1 MKVQHGG
8 ASRAFDG
15 LLRPAAA
22 LVSMGAVAWSIAA
35 APAALAQETIKIGV
49 PVPLTGGYSVA
60 GKDILNGAQLAADD
74 INAKGGVLG
83 KKIELVP
90 QDDECDADKAA
101 QGAQALVDKGVVAVA
116 GGYCSSAAMPELR
129 VFHGAGIAYVMD
141 ASTNPE
147 LTEKGW
153 DNAFRTI
160 GRDDEQGPFAAKFMK
175 EVLHAKTVAV
185 VNDNTTYSKGLAEN
199 AVEAL
204 KKQGIDVVYDDALT
218 PGQMDY
224 ADVAKQVAAVKPD
237 VVYYTGYYP
246 EAAALVKDFRQL
258 KLPVKYVMG
267 GDGTTDPTLIK
278 TAGASAKGMMCTTA
292 PLPQFLTGAQAK
304 RFIANYKK
312 AYGVG
317 PGPYS
322 IYEYDAVAVTAKA
335 IANANSTKP
344 ADIIAALHKVSNFM
358 GATGDISFNDKGDRT
373 KAVYMAVI
381 VEGSTFRGYRQL
393 DSNGRWVASK

>member
-8 ASRAFDG
+8 ALRALSG
-15 LLRPAAA
+15 VWRCAAFA
-22 LVSMGAVAWSIAA
+22 SIGAVAWSMAA
-35 APAALAQETIKIGV
+35 APAAVAQETIKIGV
-49 PVPLTGGYSVA
+49 PAPLTGGYSVA

-83 KKIELVP
+83 KKIEIVS

-116 GGYCSSAAMPELR
+116 GGYCSSAALPELR
-129 VFHGAGIAYVMD
+129 VFHGAGLAYVMD

-204 KKQGIDVVYDDALT
+204 KKQGVDVAYDDALT

-224 ADVAKQVAAVKPD
+224 GDVAKQVAAVKPD

-246 EAAALVKDFRQL
+246 EAAALVRDFRQL

-267 GDGTTDPTLIK
+267 GDGTTDPTLIT
-278 TAGASAKGMMCTTA
+278 TAGPSAKGMICTTA
-292 PLPQFLTGAQAK
+292 PLPQFLMGPKAK
-304 RFIANYKK
+304 RFIADYKK
-312 AYGVG
+312 AYGHE

-322 IYEYDAVAVTAKA
+322 IYEYDAVAVTAQA
-335 IANANSTKP
+335 IADAKSAKP
-344 ADIIAALHKVSNFM
+344 ADIVAALHKVSNFK

-373 KAVYMAVI
+373 NAVYMAVI
-381 VEGSTFRGYRQL
+381 VEGTKFKGYRQL
-393 DSNGRWVASK
+393 DANGRWVSPK

>member
-1 MKVQHGG
+1 MMVRH
-8 ASRAFDG
+8 SP
-15 LLRPAAA
+15 LAAA
-22 LVSMGAVAWSIAA
+22 IL
-35 APAALAQETIKIGV
+35 ALSTMAIVPDARAQAQETIKIGV
-49 PVPLTGGYSVA
+49 PVPLSGSYSRA

-83 KKIELVP
+83 KKIELVSE
-90 QDDECDADKAA
+90 DDKCDADSAA
-101 QGAQALVDKGVVAVA
+101 QAAQALVQKGVVAVA
-116 GGYCSSAAMPELR
+116 GGYCSSAALPELR
-129 VFHGAGIAYVMD
+129 VFHGAGTAFVMD

-153 DNAFRTI
+153 SEAFRTI

-175 EVLHAKTVAV
+175 EVLHAKSVAV

-199 AVEAL
+199 TVQAL
-204 KKQGIDVVYDDALT
+204 KKEGLEVVYDDAVT

-224 ADVAKQVAAVKPD
+224 ADVAKNVGALKPD

-246 EAAALVKDFRQL
+246 EAALIAKDVREL

-267 GDGTTDPTLIK
+267 GDGTTDPTLIR
-278 TAGASAKGMMCTTA
+278 TAGSAAKGMICTTA
-292 PLPQFLTGAQAK
+292 PLPQFLTSAK
-304 RFIANYKK
+304 ARRFVADYKK
-312 AYGVG
+312 AYGADAV

-335 IANANSTKP
+335 IADAHSTKN
-344 ADIIAALHKVSNFM
+344 ADIVAALHKVSGFT
-358 GATGDISFNDKGDRT
+358 GATGDITFNEKGDRS

-381 VEGSTFRGYRQL
+381 ADGTGFKAYRQL
-393 DSNGRWVASK
+393 DANGNWTSPK

>member
-8 ASRAFDG
+8 ASRTFDG
-15 LLRPAAA
+15 LLRPAALFSVGA
-22 LVSMGAVAWSIAA
+22 LAWSIAA

-49 PVPLTGGYSVA
+49 PVPLTGGYSMA

-83 KKIELVP
+83 KKIEIVP

-101 QGAQALVDKGVVAVA
+101 QGAQALVDQGVVAVA
-116 GGYCSSAAMPELR
+116 GGYCSSAALPELR
-129 VFHGAGIAYVMD
+129 VFHGAGLAYVMD

-175 EVLHAKTVAV
+175 DVLHAKTVAV

-204 KKQGIDVVYDDALT
+204 KKQGIDVAYDDALT

-278 TAGASAKGMMCTTA
+278 TAGASAKGMICTTA
-292 PLPQFLTGAQAK
+292 PLPQFLSGAQAK
-304 RFIANYKK
+304 RFIADYKK

-322 IYEYDAVAVTAKA
+322 IYEYDAIGATAQA
-335 IANANSTKP
+335 IADAKSIKP
-344 ADIIAALHKVSNFM
+344 ADIVAALHKISNFK

-381 VEGSTFRGYRQL
+381 VEGSAFRGYRQL
-393 DSNGRWVASK
+393 DSNGRWVSSK

>member
-8 ASRAFDG
+8 ASRRLDG
-15 LLRPAAA
+15 LLRPAA
-22 LVSMGAVAWSIAA
+22 LVSMGALAWSIGA
-35 APAALAQETIKIGV
+35 APAAFAQETIKIGV
-49 PVPLTGGYSVA
+49 PVPLTGGYSMA

-129 VFHGAGIAYVMD
+129 VFHGAGLAYVMD

-160 GRDDEQGPFAAKFMK
+160 GRDDEQGPFAARFMK

-204 KKQGIDVVYDDALT
+204 KKQGIDVAYDDALT

-278 TAGASAKGMMCTTA
+278 TAGASAKGMICTTA
-292 PLPQFLTGAQAK
+292 PLPQFLSGAQAK
-304 RFIANYKK
+304 RFIADYKK
-312 AYGVG
+312 AYGTG

-322 IYEYDAVAVTAKA
+322 IYEYDAVRVTAQA
-335 IANANSTKP
+335 IADAKSTKP
-344 ADIIAALHKVSNFM
+344 ADIVAALHKVPNFA

-381 VEGSTFRGYRQL
+381 VDGSTFRGYRQL
-393 DSNGRWVASK
+393 DSNGRWISSK

>member
-1 MKVQHGG
+1 
-8 ASRAFDG
+8 
-15 LLRPAAA
+15 
-22 LVSMGAVAWSIAA
+22 MGAVAWSIAA

-393 DSNGRWVASK
+393 DSNGRWVSSK